1 MPIKF
6 EVEVSDEEIEK
17 AIDRALEVMPGHY
30 VYECLIG
37 ETEGNDLVLNKET
50 GFWEYHIVTDPT
62 SLGRD
67 NTVLVIDREYIRSKL
82 PMLLK
87 AGPFYHCGTEYWVR
101 DTILGDPYTVGGADC
116 DACTDDML
124 VQHLLYEEYLYA
136 L

>member
-6 EVEVSDEEIEK
+6 EIEISDEEIEK
-17 AIDRALEVMPGHY
+17 AIDRALEIMPGY
-30 VYECLIG
+30 NVYECLTL
-37 ETEGNDLVLNKET
+37 ETDGNDLVLNKET
-50 GFWEYHIVTDPT
+50 GFWEYHILKDPT

-67 NTVLVIDREYIRSKL
+67 YTVLVIDREYIRSKL

-87 AGPFYHCGTEYWVR
+87 AGPFYHCGTKYWVR
-101 DTILGDPYTVGGADC
+101 DTILGNPYEVGGADV

>member
-6 EVEVSDEEIEK
+6 EIEVSDEEIEK
-17 AIDRALEVMPGHY
+17 AIDRALGIMPGYY
-30 VYECLIG
+30 VYECLIE
-37 ETEGNDLVLNKET
+37 ETDGNDLVKNKET
-50 GFWEYHIVTDPT
+50 GFWEYHIVKDPT

-87 AGPFYHCGTEYWVR
+87 AGPFYHCGTEYSVR
-101 DTILGDPYTVGGADC
+101 DIILGNPYEVGGADS

>member
-6 EVEVSDEEIEK
+6 EIEISDEEIEK
-17 AIDRALEVMPGHY
+17 AIDRALEIMPGY
-30 VYECLIG
+30 NVYECLTL
-37 ETEGNDLVLNKET
+37 ETDGNDLVLNKET
-50 GFWEYHIVTDPT
+50 GFWEYHILKDPT

-67 NTVLVIDREYIRSKL
+67 YTVLVIDREYIRYKL

-87 AGPFYHCGTEYWVR
+87 AGPFYHCGTKYWVR
-101 DTILGDPYTVGGADC
+101 DTILGDPYEVGGADV